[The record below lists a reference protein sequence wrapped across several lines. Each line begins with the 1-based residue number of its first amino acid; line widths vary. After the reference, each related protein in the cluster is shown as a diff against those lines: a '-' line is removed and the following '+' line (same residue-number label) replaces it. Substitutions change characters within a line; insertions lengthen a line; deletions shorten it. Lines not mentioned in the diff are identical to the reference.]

1 MIYNN
6 IKEMIGNTPLL
17 KVSNYSKY
25 NNLSSD
31 IYVKLEGF
39 NPTGSVK
46 DRAVLE
52 MITDLESKNII
63 NKETIIIEATS
74 GNTGISIASIA
85 RYSNYKVIIVMP
97 ENMSIE
103 RRKILSFLG
112 AEVILTKKELGMN
125 GAINKAIEL
134 NKEIENS
141 IILNQ
146 FENYNNVLAHYKT
159 AKEIIDDI
167 GDVDCI
173 VMGVG
178 TGGTITGISK
188 YFKANNISTRVI
200 AVEPK
205 ESNVLSGGKKGR
217 HEIEGIG
224 AGFIPPL
231 IDMKLID
238 EIITVNS
245 DEALNEAKIFSKTEG
260 IMIGISSGAALAGLK
275 KLNNN
280 YKKIVV
286 ILPDLGF
293 KYLSTRLYE

>member
-1 MIYNN
+1 MIYKN
-6 IKEMIGNTPLL
+6 IKEMIGNTPIL
-17 KVSNYSKY
+17 KASNYSKY

-46 DRAVLE
+46 DRAVFE
-52 MITDLESKNII
+52 MINDLEKKKII

-74 GNTGISIASIA
+74 GNTGISISAIAS
-85 RYSNYKVIIVMP
+85 YSNYKVIIIMP

-103 RRKILSFLG
+103 RRKILESLG
-112 AEVILTKKELGMN
+112 ADVILTKKELGMN

-141 IILNQ
+141 VILNQ

-159 AKEIIDDI
+159 AQEIIADLGNI
-167 GDVDCI
+167 DCI
-173 VMGVG
+173 IMGVG

-188 YFKANNISTRVI
+188 YFKENGINTKII

-205 ESNVLSGGKKGR
+205 ESNVLSGGKKGG
-217 HEIEGIG
+217 HEIQGIG

-231 IDMKLID
+231 IEMNLID
-238 EIITVNS
+238 EVITVSS
-245 DEALNEAKIFSKTEG
+245 DDAINEAKVFSKTEG
-260 IMIGISSGAALAGLK
+260 IMVGISSGAALAALK
-275 KLNNN
+275 KLKAN
-280 YKKIVV
+280 YNKIVV
-286 ILPDLGF
+286 ILPDLGY
-293 KYLSTRLYE
+293 KYISTRLF